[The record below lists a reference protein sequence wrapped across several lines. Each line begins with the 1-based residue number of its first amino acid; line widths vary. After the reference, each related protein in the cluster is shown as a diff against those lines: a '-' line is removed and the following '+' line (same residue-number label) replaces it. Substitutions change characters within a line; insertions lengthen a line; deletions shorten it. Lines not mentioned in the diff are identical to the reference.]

1 MNADAKTEILLV
13 EDNPDHAE
21 LTMRALRKGSLA
33 NHILWVKDGVEALDA
48 LRSQHAYADRA
59 SRPLPG
65 LVLLDLNLPKLS
77 GLEVLQ
83 AMKSDPVLRV
93 IPVIMLTTSGRDD
106 EVKKS
111 FELGANSFVTKPVQF
126 SEFSKKIRQIELYWL
141 LVNRLPSAA
150 AA

>member
-1 MNADAKTEILLV
+1 MNHDAKTEILLV

-21 LTMRALRKGSLA
+21 LTIRALRKGSLA
-33 NHILWVKDGVEALDA
+33 NHILWVKDGVAALDA
-48 LRSQHAYADRA
+48 LRSQHAYADRS

-93 IPVIMLTTSGRDD
+93 IPVIMLTTSGRED

-126 SEFSKKIRQIELYWL
+126 SEFSEKIRQIELYWL
-141 LVNRLPSAA
+141 LVNRLPSGEAA
-150 AA
+150 

>member
-1 MNADAKTEILLV
+1 MMDDAKTEILLV

-21 LTMRALRKGSLA
+21 LTMRALGKGRLA
-33 NHILWVKDGVEALDA
+33 NPILWVKDGVEALDA
-48 LRSQHAYADRA
+48 LHGRNAHAGRR

-77 GLEVLQ
+77 GLEVLE
-83 AMKSDPVLRV
+83 AIKTDPVLRV

-126 SEFSKKIRQIELYWL
+126 AQFSEKIRQIEMYWL
-141 LVNRLPSAA
+141 LVNELPDRDA
-150 AA
+150 